1 MNLWDALD
9 RGFERELGALPR
21 PIAPCPLL
29 PPRDIPADRSDE
41 SRDAASTGV

>member
-1 MNLWDALD
+1 MNLWEALD
-9 RGFERELGALPR
+9 RDFERELGALPR

-29 PPRDIPADRSDE
+29 PERTLPSDRSDE